1 MIKVLDVPV
10 EQDLSELSRE
20 LWARSIGHQIRHKGD
35 HQEIWL
41 ADPAYFPELL
51 QMIRDWQQGNLANT
65 QVVINRRSM
74 LDRIG
79 YGLRVWPLTIALL
92 LVSALVTAGIFLETS
107 GAIFST
113 MTFVPVGMQN
123 QQLIHGSLQQV
134 LESGELWRLIS
145 PMFLHFGILHLAF
158 NSLWVWELGRM
169 IEEHQKSRGLL
180 LVVFISGLVANFAQ
194 YMVGDVLFG
203 GLSGVVYALLGY
215 CWFWDKFARVPRF
228 HVRKAVFIALMIW
241 LVFCLVG
248 GAGVLGLGNIA
259 NAAHIGGLI
268 AGTLL
273 AWLRIQL
280 VGEGAPPGQIV

>member
-65 QVVINRRSM
+65 QVVVNRRSM
-74 LDRIG
+74 LDRVS
-79 YGLRVWPLTIALL
+79 YGLRVWPLTIVLL

-134 LESGELWRLIS
+134 LESGELWRFIS

-180 LVVFISGLVANFAQ
+180 LVVVISGLAANFAQ

-228 HVRKAVFIALMIW
+228 HVRKSVFIALMIW

-280 VGEGAPPGQIV
+280 VGEGAPPGRIV